1 MKPSKG
7 KTSRTRL
14 SEVLTLTEANK
25 LEAAE
30 LAKQIREHG
39 GLVELWAKA
48 DRTPALSAEVF
59 NLVRGEKLVTP
70 EWVLERFFSYG
81 DGGRPRGGR
90 IWTRSRSKAYVK
102 VSPV

>member
-1 MKPSKG
+1 MKVSRG

-14 SEVLTLTEANK
+14 SEVLTLKEADRI
-25 LEAAE
+25 EAAE

-39 GLVELWAKA
+39 GSVELWAKA

-59 NLVRGEKLVTP
+59 NLIHGEMRVTP
-70 EWVLERFFSYG
+70 EWELEMFYRYG

-90 IWTRSRSKAYVK
+90 IWTRSRSKVYVK
-102 VSPV
+102 VAPV